1 MNLPF
6 SRQPLARALLASFA
20 LLGAPAGAAVAAPL
34 KTEPWQA
41 AEPMRIEA
49 AQLLADDRFWP
60 GADRLVSSKRQGL
73 RLLDAAGATLSAL
86 PGTFGALDHRASA
99 EGLLVATVDV
109 DRQQPVLLALSTR
122 DRSWSDPVYLPR
134 PDFKVDGLCL
144 YRDQGD
150 NAFLFLVGE
159 EGIGE
164 QWLVATAQT
173 PLREPLRV
181 RRLSLPPASEYCQ
194 VDDRD
199 ELLYVNEEA
208 VGLWAYAA
216 HPEADLVRQPVAL
229 VQPFGDIAEA
239 LAGVAVVPGA
249 VLALD
254 PAAGALHRYRRD
266 GQRWQAEPA
275 LQLVGLAEPEQL
287 SARLSGQGLALS
299 IGDDN
304 GQHRALLDWRPEAPR
319 AAAPLP
325 VLPAQVQTEP
335 VPSLG
340 DAADDPAI
348 WIHPKD
354 PAASRVLGTDKQGG
368 LQVYDLQGR
377 ALQDLRVGRLNNVDV
392 RPGFR
397 LGQATVDLAVASH
410 RDHNGLQLFA
420 IDRSSGELSD
430 LGWLP
435 TPLDDIYGLC
445 LFKDAAEAIHAI
457 PNDKSGRFLQYRL
470 DGRSGKVE
478 AELMREFATASQPEG
493 CVADDRNQ
501 RLFIGEE
508 DVAVWTLDARGDAP
522 AVLEKV
528 IDAGAEVQADIEGLA
543 FYRGEGGDYLVI
555 SSQGNDSFVVLDGQA
570 PYAVRGAFRIGLNA
584 ERGID
589 GVSETDGLE
598 VTSANLGGIWSRGM
612 LVVQD
617 GRKRMPEGR
626 QNYKYLP
633 WSAVAEAL
641 KLP

>member
-1 MNLPF
+1 MNIQFP
-6 SRQPLARALLASFA
+6 RQPLALALLASFA
-20 LLGAPAGAAVAAPL
+20 LLSAPAGAADPL
-34 KTEPWQA
+34 KPEPWRV

-49 AQLLADDRFWP
+49 AQLLANDRFWP
-60 GADRLVSSKRQGL
+60 GADRLATSKSQGL
-73 RLLDAAGATLSAL
+73 RLLDAAGATLTAL

-99 EGLLVATVDV
+99 DGLLVATVDV
-109 DRQQPVLLALSTR
+109 DRQQPVLFALAGR
-122 DRSWSDPVYLPR
+122 DRRWSRPVYLPR

-164 QWLVATAQT
+164 QWLVASAQK
-173 PLREPLRV
+173 PLSEPLRV

-194 VDDRD
+194 VDDHD
-199 ELLYVNEEA
+199 ELLYVNEEE

-216 HPEADLVRQPVAL
+216 HPEADLIRKPVAL
-229 VQPFGDIAEA
+229 IQPFGDIAEA
-239 LAGVAVVPGA
+239 IAGVAVVPGA

-266 GQRWQAEPA
+266 GERWQAEPVLRLA
-275 LQLVGLAEPEQL
+275 GLTEPEQL
-287 SARLSGQGLALS
+287 SARVSGQGLALA

-304 GQHRALLDWRPEAPR
+304 VQHQARLDWRPEAPQV
-319 AAAPLP
+319 AAPLP
-325 VLPAQVQTEP
+325 ILPAQVQTDP

-348 WIHPKD
+348 WIHPQD
-354 PAASRVLGTDKQGG
+354 PTASRVLGTDKQGG
-368 LQVYDLQGR
+368 LQVYDLEGHT
-377 ALQDLRVGRLNNVDV
+377 LQDLRVGRLNNVDV
-392 RPGFR
+392 RSGFR
-397 LGQATVDLAVASH
+397 LGPATVDLAVATH

-435 TPLDDIYGLC
+435 TPLDDIYGFC
-445 LFKDAAEAIHAI
+445 LFKDAAQAIHAI
-457 PNDKSGRFLQYRL
+457 ANDKSGRFLQYRL
-470 DGRSGKVE
+470 DGSGGKVE
-478 AELMREFATASQPEG
+478 AELVREFATATQPEG

-501 RLFIGEE
+501 RLFVGEE

-528 IDAGAEVQADIEGLA
+528 IEVGAEVQADVEGLA
-543 FYRGEGGDYLVI
+543 FYQGEGGDYLVI

-589 GVSETDGLE
+589 GASETDGLE
-598 VTSANLGGIWSRGM
+598 VTSANLGGIWSQGM

-626 QNYKYLP
+626 QNYKYVP